1 MASVQPID
9 ESRYN
14 LISKMLQEE
23 DGNSMLQ
30 DIQHQLGDSNS
41 SQLVDT
47 IKQHIFF
54 AQTTKLNES
63 AMVEYGLKKASSQPN
78 DLNNLQSRD

>member
-23 DGNSMLQ
+23 DGNSMLDMQ
-30 DIQHQLGDSNS
+30 NQLGDSNS
-41 SQLVDT
+41 SQLVDA

-63 AMVEYGLKKASSQPN
+63 AMVEYGLKKATSQ
-78 DLNNLQSRD
+78 